1 MKLLSK
7 LTLILAM
14 TMGAVSVAATDTTV
28 SDKTMK
34 AMGVFLS
41 NFTECGLYDT
51 TREEMTA
58 DNEKLL
64 DFAICHLRINAWNS
78 SFSPVPGCE
87 IGDEEK
93 CPHGDHMVA
102 ADKVA
107 RVVKKYLD
115 YDMKKHSG
123 NSQYYYK
130 DGFYYIY
137 AADGEQT
144 MNAVARKVRKLDN
157 GNFEVSS
164 SLFNTETQDKPKT
177 SDIHMVSVIRPY
189 VFESK
194 NTWSLVSTKLL
205 VDIGDIDT
213 EPEIDYSQ
221 FNPASNPKFPGFW
234 EDDVTGKSSLEIM
247 HGGDGV
253 YTVVVSHAMG
263 ASERVECTYHGKLEN
278 NMYLKLG
285 ESLKCVSIESQD
297 DGSPD
302 RMTVAESEFIETM
315 LINKKGRLIIPIPCD
330 EQDGSEVKMCEEPYQ
345 RVKRN

>member
-107 RVVKKYLD
+107 R
-115 YDMKKHSG
+115 
-123 NSQYYYK
+123 
-130 DGFYYIY
+130 

-247 HGGDGV
+247 DGGDGV